1 VEGAEGIRYD
11 QIANFLRAKLNPRY
25 GQIAIFTDHHSDVLS
40 DSSENKRVKLV
51 PVEVKYSQF

>member
-1 VEGAEGIRYD
+1 MEGAEGIRYD

-25 GQIAIFTDHHSDVLS
+25 GQIAIFTDNHSDVLS